1 MHLGNP
7 VIKSTIHSTDTHGG
21 TEVIFGI
28 THFLKIFFAPRIKD
42 LGTPDL
48 YSFLPRKY
56 DQDLGYALLPDHY
69 INEKLIE
76 DNWDE
81 MLRLV
86 ASLKLG
92 KTTAF

>member
-1 MHLGNP
+1 MFNRDH
-7 VIKSTIHSTDTHGG
+7 
-21 TEVIFGI
+21 
-28 THFLKIFFAPRIKD
+28 
-42 LGTPDL
+42 
-48 YSFLPRKY
+48 
-56 DQDLGYALLPDHY
+56 HY

-92 KTTAF
+92 KTTAFQVLKRMNSYAK